1 MTTHHRRQLIVD
13 LLRNSPGIKVTELAQ
28 SLSVSEG
35 TIRNDL
41 NALAQEGR
49 IKRVRGG
56 AVLVG
61 DETIAHDSSFWKRYE
76 KNSAA
81 KTIIARKAAELVMD
95 NDSILLDASSTVYYL
110 AREITNR
117 NRLRVVT
124 NGIEVAQILA
134 KNPSN
139 TVILIGGIVDSNASS
154 VTGLLS
160 EQIIKELRVQK
171 AFVSCSGFSLER
183 GMTEVHIEEAQL
195 KRKAIQ
201 TAQEVIGLVD
211 SSKIGKE
218 DLTSFAQIHQIS
230 YLFTDAGIDPEWVR
244 RIELAGIKLVV
255 CK

>member
-1 MTTHHRRQLIVD
+1 
-13 LLRNSPGIKVTELAQ
+13 
-28 SLSVSEG
+28 
-35 TIRNDL
+35 
-41 NALAQEGR
+41 
-49 IKRVRGG
+49 
-56 AVLVG
+56 
-61 DETIAHDSSFWKRYE
+61 
-76 KNSAA
+76 
-81 KTIIARKAAELVMD
+81 MD

-117 NRLRVVT
+117 NRLLVVT

-139 TVILIGGIVDSNASS
+139 TIILIGGIVDSNASS

-160 EQIIKELRVQK
+160 EQIIRELRVQK

-230 YLFTDAGIDPEWVR
+230 YLFTDSGIDPEWVR

>member
-1 MTTHHRRQLIVD
+1 MTTHHRRQMIVD
-13 LLRNSPGIKVTELAQ
+13 LLRNSPGIKVTELAE
-28 SLSVSEG
+28 SLGVSEG

-61 DETIAHDSSFWKRYE
+61 DETIPHNSSFWKRYE

-81 KTIIARKAAELVMD
+81 KTVIARKAAELVMD

-139 TVILIGGIVDSNASS
+139 TIILIGGIVDSNASS

-160 EQIIKELRVQK
+160 EQIIRELRVQK

-230 YLFTDAGIDPEWVR
+230 YLFTDSGIDPEWVR